1 MVTEDSDP
9 QVFKKNRQD
18 YIALCITEI
27 SAEEADC
34 MLTTDVSRLLMPGG
48 PNKNES
54 YRGRPLLA
62 RCVVLRCFEGMS
74 VEEKKVPATN

>member
-1 MVTEDSDP
+1 
-9 QVFKKNRQD
+9 
-18 YIALCITEI
+18 
-27 SAEEADC
+27 